1 MGIGAWVD
9 RPVPAGGRCHRLGCR
24 PV

>member
-9 RPVPAGGRCHRLGCR
+9 RPVPAGGRCHRLGR
-24 PV
+24 QPV